1 MSPRVSVVIPIY
13 NRAQFIGEAVSSV
26 LASTYEDFE
35 LLLID
40 DGSTDDS
47 LDIASRVA
55 GGDPRLRIV
64 ELPHGGVAVARNTGL
79 REAAGELIANLD
91 ADDAMF
97 PRRIERQI
105 TYLDR
110 HAECVAV
117 GSRALFVDAASRPMY
132 VGMNFFSHA
141 DIDRAHLE
149 GRPCAI
155 GHPLSTFRKAA
166 VVAAGGYASE
176 MNASGEDYDLWLRL
190 AEVGHLA
197 NIPEVLTR
205 YRVHGGN
212 MSLDPSGKDYRLAI
226 TMDSLA
232 RAFARRGMVD
242 RTPRKIAA
250 PPLQRGERVRDAA
263 LNRYFAGDRAGAISR
278 AAVACLIDPAS
289 ASVRH
294 TFRTVLTPPPRWPV
308 SNDA

>member
-105 TYLDR
+105 
-110 HAECVAV
+110 
-117 GSRALFVDAASRPMY
+117 
-132 VGMNFFSHA
+132 
-141 DIDRAHLE
+141 
-149 GRPCAI
+149 
-155 GHPLSTFRKAA
+155 
-166 VVAAGGYASE
+166 
-176 MNASGEDYDLWLRL
+176 
-190 AEVGHLA
+190 
-197 NIPEVLTR
+197 
-205 YRVHGGN
+205 
-212 MSLDPSGKDYRLAI
+212 
-226 TMDSLA
+226 
-232 RAFARRGMVD
+232 
-242 RTPRKIAA
+242 
-250 PPLQRGERVRDAA
+250 
-263 LNRYFAGDRAGAISR
+263 
-278 AAVACLIDPAS
+278 
-289 ASVRH
+289 
-294 TFRTVLTPPPRWPV
+294 
-308 SNDA
+308 